1 MLVFLKVNTTYM
13 LLKLLFLPLTVSP
26 LLQKPGKTESAS
38 PGKDIARPFVQ

>member
-1 MLVFLKVNTTYM
+1 MLVLLKVNKTFV

-26 LLQKPGKTESAS
+26 LLQKPGKAESAS